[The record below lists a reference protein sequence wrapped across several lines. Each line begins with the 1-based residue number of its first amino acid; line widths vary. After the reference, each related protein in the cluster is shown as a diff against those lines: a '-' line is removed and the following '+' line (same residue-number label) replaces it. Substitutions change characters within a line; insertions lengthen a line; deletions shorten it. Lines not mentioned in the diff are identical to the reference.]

1 MAEVLD
7 ITKLKNRLADFANER
22 DWGQFHSPKNI
33 ATALSIESSEILE
46 HFQWM
51 TEENSRKLSKESD
64 SEVWH
69 EVKDEVADVLAY
81 LLRLSDLL
89 DIDLEEALETKMEKN
104 EKKYPVSKSRGTSKK
119 YTKL

>member
-1 MAEVLD
+1 MTEVLD
-7 ITKLKNRLADFANER
+7 ITKLKNRLSEFANKR

-33 ATALSIESSEILE
+33 ATALSVEASEILE

-51 TEENSRKLSKESD
+51 TDEDSRNLSKEIN

-69 EVKDEVADVLAY
+69 EVKDEVADVMAY

-89 DIDLEEALETKMEKN
+89 DIDLQEALETKIEKN

>member
-1 MAEVLD
+1 MAEVVD
-7 ITKLKNRLADFANER
+7 ITKLKNRLSDFANQR

-33 ATALSIESSEILE
+33 SMALSIEASEILE

-51 TEENSRKLSKESD
+51 SEEDSRKLSKD
-64 SEVWH
+64 TNSEVWN
-69 EVKDEVADVLAY
+69 EVKDEVADVFAY

-89 DIDLEEALETKMEKN
+89 DIDLKEALETKMEKN

-119 YTKL
+119 YNKL